1 MLKILQSWT
10 QVEGGGSYYTDL
22 CPVER
27 MRIEG
32 EEWVDRWRPP
42 PPFALPLPPPP
53 PSYLSRFAG
62 ISIAEG
68 GARLISCPEFRT
80 SGNLHPW
87 VHINCC
93 EEELREGR
101 GWRSCGEEGRRGGGH
116 GTRRTE
122 REREGERAKSPEFR
136 APFFDATPFFRFSL
150 FSPPLSLSLSLCFF
164 PTTEPAS
171 RIENAFQFGRPVI
184 DCLYRGPRFWF
195 TRTVFIESRGR
206 WKGWFFLYI
215 YTVSGGSAKQEEDRR
230 KGRLISWTGNV
241 GWKDGEW

>member
-10 QVEGGGSYYTDL
+10 QVEGRSSYYTDL
-22 CPVER
+22 CLVER

-42 PPFALPLPPPP
+42 PPFALPLSPPP

-62 ISIAEG
+62 ISMAEG

-93 EEELREGR
+93 EEEGR
-101 GWRSCGEEGRRGGGH
+101 RWRSCGEEGRSSEGVAAMELDGQREK
-116 GTRRTE
+116 E
-122 REREGERAKSPEFR
+122 RENAQNRPSFERHFSTLPRSSGFL
-136 APFFDATPFFRFSL
+136 FFR
-150 FSPPLSLSLSLCFF
+150 PPSLSVFSRRRNQ
-164 PTTEPAS
+164 PAGS
-171 RIENAFQFGRPVI
+171 KTLFNSGDR
-184 DCLYRGPRFWF
+184 WS
-195 TRTVFIESRGR
+195 TVFIGALDFDSRGQFLSSPGDVER
-206 WKGWFFLYI
+206 DGFF
-215 YTVSGGSAKQEEDRR
+215 YTFIRSAEEARNRRRTGGD
-230 KGRLISWTGNV
+230 RLISWTGNV